1 MMLYGPVMAN
11 TSSELHHIVKVADSP
26 QQRMQKSN
34 WLAVCNQCHNEVEN
48 DVFGGMAVRN
58 WSDQN
63 YDRVLRNA
71 CQEENQHLKPL
82 S

>member
-63 YDRVLRNA
+63 YDQVLRNA